1 MSSIMEILR
10 NMQKELANLERIIH
24 YDTIDSKNH
33 LGSSVDEYQLRIKYS
48 KPSMG
53 YRVCCKC
60 RLNKPFRQ
68 FSKIDLKKGPGKS
81 VCCTCVK
88 KIFLH
93 SKSK

>member
-10 NMQKELANLERIIH
+10 KEIERLELIIN
-24 YDTIDSKNH
+24 YATIAPKKH
-33 LGSSVDEYQLRIKYS
+33 HESSVEEYQLRIKYS
-48 KPSMG
+48 KPSIG
-53 YRVCCKC
+53 YRVCFKC

-81 VCCTCVK
+81 VCCSCVK

-93 SKSK
+93 NN